1 MLILGVVLLGAVLSI
16 GLKAYPY
23 GRTGVEVVY
32 VVGSSPAF
40 GQIKSG
46 MIVTKLNGQPVAS
59 SEDWNARTAGFNGTV
74 AITANGKDYSFA
86 SNGSLGISVMDM
98 ERTNLDFGLD
108 LRGGTRIILKPVG
121 ANITRDVVEQ
131 TIATL
136 QTRANMYG
144 LKEMKFFPVGVG
156 NDYYI
161 QIEAAGVG
169 SDIVDNLL
177 STQGNFMAK
186 VSKPVKL
193 SGGSGTILL
202 GDRNYPITAS
212 DGSMTVDG
220 IAVENAT
227 FVLENIT
234 FEAVNVTSSGLT
246 LLADV
251 YGGSDIE
258 LVKTDPQSSGVVP
271 VSGGYQFYFV
281 VMVSTQGAER
291 FAKVTSGVPRFMDV
305 QSGEEYIDSNIY
317 LYLDNKLVSSLRIG
331 ADLAGKIYQTPQVQ
345 GFRQT
350 LEGATAEKL
359 QLQTILRS
367 GALPARLETASVDI
381 ISPTLGSNFFRSA
394 AYAAVLAAAIVVCI
408 VFTRYRSLKVALP
421 IAGISLSEVVIMLG
435 IAATGDYAIW
445 GVVLVVNLVIIS
457 FAWWKK
463 QEVDM
468 LAWIGA
474 LLVPM
479 LGMLS
484 WTIDLPAIGGMI
496 AALGT
501 GVDQQIIIAD
511 ESIRGGRERAALTL
525 KEKIKRAFFIVFCAA
540 ATTIGAMLPLMFLGI
555 GLVKGFAITT
565 IVGVLVGVLI
575 ARPAYARIVEM
586 TISGRHK
593 AEKAKPQNIQPEK
606 VA

>member
-1 MLILGVVLLGAVLSI
+1 MLNQWRLLILLVVLLGAVLSI
-16 GLKAYPY
+16 GLKTYPY
-23 GRTGVEVVY
+23 GRNGVEVVY
-32 VVGSSPAF
+32 VTPASPAYDS
-40 GQIKSG
+40 IKSG
-46 MIVTKLNGQPVAS
+46 MIITKLNSQLVLGA
-59 SEDWNARTAGFNGTV
+59 EEWNNKAANLNGSVTLV
-74 AITANGKDYSFA
+74 ANGKDYSFTV
-86 SNGSLGISVMDM
+86 NNSLGIAVMDI
-98 ERTNLDFGLD
+98 ETTNLEFGLD

-121 ANITRDVVEQ
+121 ENITGDVLEQ

-144 LKEMKFFPVGVG
+144 LTEMKFYPIGVG

-169 SDIVDNLL
+169 SDIVENLL

-193 SGGSGTILL
+193 SGGSGTITL
-202 GDRNYPITAS
+202 GGNSYPISVSGDSITINNLPVQN
-212 DGSMTVDG
+212 G
-220 IAVENAT
+220 T

-234 FEAVNVTSSGLT
+234 FEAANVTSSDLV

-251 YGGSDIE
+251 YSGKDIE

-271 VSGGYQFYFV
+271 ASGGYQFYFV

-291 FAKVTSGVPRFMDV
+291 FAKVTAGIPKFMDV
-305 QSGEEYIDSNIY
+305 QSGEEYIDSKIY
-317 LYLDNKLVSSLRIG
+317 LYLDGKLVSDLRIS
-331 ADLAGKIYQTPQVQ
+331 ADLAGKVYQTPQVQ
-345 GFRQT
+345 GFRQNMDD
-350 LEGATAEKL
+350 ATKEKL

-381 ISPTLGSNFFRSA
+381 ISPTLGSNFFQSA
-394 AYAAVLAAAIVVCI
+394 GYAAGLAALIVVVI
-408 VFTRYRSLKVALP
+408 VFVRYRSIKVALP
-421 IAGISLSEVVIMLG
+421 IALISLSEVVILLG
-435 IAATGDYAIW
+435 IASTNDYAIW
-445 GVVLVVNLVIIS
+445 GVVLVVNLAIMS
-457 FAWWKK
+457 LAWWKK

-474 LLVPM
+474 LLIPL

-496 AALGT
+496 AAIGT

-511 ESIRGGRERAALTL
+511 ESLRGSKEGTTFTL
-525 KEKIKRAFFIVFCAA
+525 KDKIKRAFFIVFGAA
-540 ATTIGAMLPLMFLGI
+540 ATVIGAMLPLMFLGI

-565 IVGVLVGVLI
+565 IIGVLVGVLI

-586 TISGRHK
+586 TTKTEGAH
-593 AEKAKPQNIQPEK
+593 AENSKSQ
-606 VA
+606 